1 MMSVSNLSKRNL
13 IVGLVALGIGI
24 LGLFGS
30 FFLVLRQVDF
40 SGQSAPGE
48 VPQQVKLTN
57 LTENSASISW
67 VTNDSVSG
75 AVVYGLRPDLESNIS
90 TYDDRGGNI
99 TSNLHHVTLKNLKPG
114 SAYYFRLVSGSASFD
129 NQSKPYVFST
139 PQHSS
144 LTPLPPAI
152 VKGKT
157 AKEALVYFS
166 FRNSLPVSTLSDE
179 KGFFLV
185 TINNALNN
193 DQSNF
198 HSVQN
203 GERGYL
209 LFQSAKDSETREVV
223 IGGEETLVEETPTAA
238 LPVEKP
244 KALESELPAPAA
256 VKPASSFVQNII
268 NYFQQILGFSS
279 EE

>member
-1 MMSVSNLSKRNL
+1 MMSTSDLSKRDL
-13 IVGLVALGIGI
+13 VVGLVALGVGI
-24 LGLFGS
+24 LGLLGS

-57 LTENSASISW
+57 LTQNSASVSW
-67 VTNDSVSG
+67 VTNDVVSG
-75 AVVYGLRPDLESNIS
+75 AVIYGLRSDLESNIS

-114 SAYYFRLVSGSASFD
+114 ITYYFRLVSGSATFD
-129 NQSKPYVFST
+129 NQGKPYVFST

-152 VKGKT
+152 VKGKS

-166 FRNSLPVSTLSDE
+166 FRNSLPVSSLSDE

-193 DQSNF
+193 DQSDF

-209 LFQSAKDSETREVV
+209 LFQSAKDTETREV
-223 IGGEETLVEETPTAA
+223 IITGEETLVENTTVSP
-238 LPVEKP
+238 LPIEKP
-244 KALESELPAPAA
+244 KTLESELPAPAQ
-256 VKPASSFVQNII
+256 VKPANSFVQNII
-268 NYFQQILGFSS
+268 NYFQQILGFPS